1 MGNPNS
7 IIIPAPREHLT
18 GYGSHIPQQL
28 PLFNPADEVALYQ
41 PQHGGY
47 FSLLVKVETGKI
59 HQHSYPVSEL
69 PRVLALVD
77 AMRDTWVS
85 QGQFWTPLRRVVNLK
100 SISLAYLD
108 IDCYKNCAWA
118 VGRTPEELAEF
129 FMRFC
134 DDEGIPRPSIIIFSG
149 RGIQPKW
156 LFSSALP
163 RAALPRW
170 NAFEKYLVKKF
181 EQYGADP
188 LAKDAARV
196 LRLIQTVNSKS
207 GLFCH
212 VVGLT
217 EGEDGL
223 PMLYDFDYL
232 AEFVL
237 PYSRSELN
245 ELRHRDATQGA
256 KVLRKD
262 NGFSLQTLNWARLED
277 LRMLLRLRG
286 VIDEGMRMEF
296 LFYTMNFLALSNQ
309 VTLSTFYREAAFLAA
324 EIDPMWTFR
333 SAELRTVYAKFQAAM
348 RGEKIPL
355 NGYEFTPLYT
365 PKTETLVD
373 LFQVTDEEMIHMKTL
388 ISEDVRRERNKEAA
402 TRHRRA
408 VGAIS
413 RAEYEGRADA
423 RAEHARDLR
432 NQGMKVGEIAASM
445 GLSRKQISRY
455 LKMGQVRHVN

>member
-7 IIIPAPREHLT
+7 IISAPREHLT

-47 FSLLVKVETGKI
+47 FSLLVRVETGKI
-59 HQHSYPVSEL
+59 HQNSYPVSEL

-77 AMRDTWVS
+77 ALRDTWVS
-85 QGQFWTPLRRVVNLK
+85 QGQFWTSMRRVVNLK
-100 SISLAYLD
+100 SISLAFLD

-118 VGRTPEELAEF
+118 VGRAPEELAEA
-129 FMRFC
+129 FMHFC

-196 LRLIQTVNSKS
+196 LRVIQTVNTKS
-207 GLFCH
+207 NLFCR

-223 PMLYDFDYL
+223 PKLYDFDYL

-237 PYSRSELN
+237 PYSRSELD
-245 ELRHRDATQGA
+245 EMRHRTATHGA
-256 KVLRKD
+256 KALRTA
-262 NGFSLQTLNWARLED
+262 NGFTLQTLNWARLED
-277 LRMLLRLRG
+277 LRKLLKLRG
-286 VIDEGMRMEF
+286 GIDEGQRMQF

-324 EIDPMWTFR
+324 EIDPLWTYR
-333 SAELRTVYAKFQAAM
+333 SAELRTVYAKFKAAM
-348 RGEKIPL
+348 RGETVSF
-355 NGYEFTPLYT
+355 NGMEVTPLYT

-373 LFQVTDEEMIHMKTL
+373 LFQVTDEEMQHMKTL
-388 ISEDVRRERNKEAA
+388 ISDDVRRERDRKSHEVA
-402 TRHRRA
+402 RRA
-408 VGAIS
+408 AGVIPRS
-413 RAEYEGRADA
+413 EYEGQAAARLERARELQA
-423 RAEHARDLR
+423 
-432 NQGMKVGEIAASM
+432 QGLSIRKIAAEM
-445 GLSRKQISRY
+445 GISKTQVQRY
-455 LKMGQVRHVN
+455 VSEVSHVCPVI